1 MLLNECLH
9 VTVCRCEGERGL
21 PVPPAL
27 PQTGRPSHWQSHPQP
42 LPLPGRYRAVRC
54 SPRAAQRALPI
65 RPKCLP
71 CRWRRPP
78 TRANQ
83 LPIAAYPPPAPGKSR
98 LCLHNKAVVSSGGSS
113 ASALSTAAH
122 PHALHL
128 GGKIM
133 RRCQISAG
141 ETNRDLGVRLSSS
154 PLAVFVLAVW
164 PYFPR
169 CASFCGRSASAHH
182 HTGSVS
188 CGGGGKGR
196 AKRDRRRGYYA
207 TTACGHQR

>member
-1 MLLNECLH
+1 MSACDCMQ
-9 VTVCRCEGERGL
+9 VRRGKGF
-21 PVPPAL
+21 
-27 PQTGRPSHWQSHPQP
+27 TCSS
-42 LPLPGRYRAVRC
+42 C
-54 SPRAAQRALPI
+54 SPSDRAAQSLAEPSPASSPSGSLPGGALFATGGSADTPHPSQVSAVPVAPSSHAGEPAADRRASSSPSWGVSAVPAQQGGRDI
-65 RPKCLP
+65 RRELGIRAVHRRSPS
-71 CRWRRPP
+71 RPP
-78 TRANQ
+78 
-83 LPIAAYPPPAPGKSR
+83 
-98 LCLHNKAVVSSGGSS
+98 SGWE
-113 ASALSTAAH
+113 
-122 PHALHL
+122 
-128 GGKIM
+128 IM

-141 ETNRDLGVRLSSS
+141 ETNRDLGLRLSSS